1 MGEKYLSTV
10 IVALIANTITLAY
23 GLFAVVGE
31 REGHQTSVTADFS
44 R

>member
-23 GLFAVVGE
+23 GHLLTFE
-31 REGHQTSVTADFS
+31 RFFVSALIMPE
-44 R
+44 